1 MSKKKKASP
10 VKAAKKNPVKK
21 PAKKV
26 VKPSAVKKA
35 SKPAKKVVV
44 KKSVKPAPKKAVAK
58 PVKKTAK
65 PVKASKVKVVAK
77 PKVVAKA
84 PVKKAAKT
92 VVKAKP
98 VVPKA
103 TKKVIPK
110 KPEPTAKTKK
120 EPKSIPVTSKKIEA
134 KAISKPLLNEEKS
147 KKHEEPVNAKK
158 QALERKAQE
167 VLAINNT
174 IPVKET
180 PVISASKIAS
190 ISNSI
195 TNPIKLPDTYSVR
208 AEKEPAGKFEIEFVV
223 HASADM
229 LYEFISTASG
239 LSEWF
244 CDDVNIRNGI
254 YTFIWEEQM
263 QQARLLKTIDLQLV
277 RFQWVDKTDGS
288 YFEFRIQRDDLT
300 NDISLL
306 ITDFAENAS
315 ERESAKLL
323 WHSQIEK
330 LMHVIGSIF

>member
-58 PVKKTAK
+58 PAKKTAK
-65 PVKASKVKVVAK
+65 PVKASKVKVVTK

-98 VVPKA
+98 AAPKA
-103 TKKVIPK
+103 TKKVITK
-110 KPEPTAKTKK
+110 KPEPIAKTKK
-120 EPKSIPVTSKKIEA
+120 EPKSIPITSKKIEA
-134 KAISKPLLNEEKS
+134 KAISKPILNEEKS

>member
-98 VVPKA
+98 VAPKA
-103 TKKVIPK
+103 TKKVITK
-110 KPEPTAKTKK
+110 KPEPVAKTKK
-120 EPKSIPVTSKKIEA
+120 EPKSLPVTSKKIEA